1 MIIREKRRREVGKRL
16 IIKHAHKLKKEAF
29 NEWRRQV
36 LLRRKIQRF
45 QNFRVQMNVMRK
57 CFTRWRILISKSK
70 RETERRMNVLKV
82 CFLLW
87 RSFVNFVRA
96 IDNDHKKERVTVAV
110 VDDNGDDEK
119 MVVLRRAF
127 VRWRMSSLE
136 RKRNRTEKKNVELE
150 LRCDEV
156 ITMKE
161 REREKTSM
169 QRLCLHILRKAALKE
184 IDGGENYNH
193 VSDDD
198 IIRRELL
205 RSILLKQRKML
216 VDEINR
222 IER

>member
-1 MIIREKRRREVGKRL
+1 MGLLQANRITL
-16 IIKHAHKLKKEAF
+16 I
-29 NEWRRQV
+29 N
-36 LLRRKIQRF
+36 
-45 QNFRVQMNVMRK
+45 
-57 CFTRWRILISKSK
+57 CFSK
-70 RETERRMNVLKV
+70 RYVFYYVFSSSSSRRMCVCV
-82 CFLLW
+82 CF
-87 RSFVNFVRA
+87 
-96 IDNDHKKERVTVAV
+96 
-110 VDDNGDDEK
+110 GDDEK